1 MTSLCILTGYLG
13 AGKTTLLKR
22 IIDNLDR
29 KFAIIMNEF
38 GDVNIDTQI
47 IQGKNINIAELT
59 GGCVCC
65 SLTGEFEEAIKELK
79 EKYNPELIIVETTGV
94 AEPDALVV
102 DVESLDVKLDSVVTI
117 VDGDALVRFPQVGRT
132 GAVQIE
138 MGDIIILNKTDLI
151 DAKQRIDVKN
161 TIRKYNTKAPILET
175 DHCIIDIN
183 LLFGIDAEHRVQ
195 RIKHQHMEFESF
207 TVPFPRP
214 VSRDRMETFLRSL
227 PEQIYRI
234 KGFLDVE
241 EEGSH
246 LLNYVAGRWELE
258 PMEGQKNVVF
268 IGINILGFKNKVIST
283 IEKL

>member
-1 MTSLCILTGYLG
+1 
-13 AGKTTLLKR
+13 
-22 IIDNLDR
+22 
-29 KFAIIMNEF
+29 MNEF
-38 GDVNIDTQI
+38 GEINVDAQI

-65 SLTGEFEEAIKELK
+65 SLTGEFEEAIKELQ

-102 DVESLDVKLDSVVTI
+102 DIESLDVKLDSVVTI
-117 VDGDALVRFPQVGRT
+117 VDGDALVRFPQIGRT

-161 TIRKYNTKAPILET
+161 AIRKYNQKAPILET
-175 DHCIIDIN
+175 DHCTIDIN

-195 RIKHQHMEFESF
+195 HIKHQHMEFESF
-207 TVPFPRP
+207 VVPFPRP

-234 KGFLDVE
+234 KGFLDIE

-258 PMEGQKNVVF
+258 LMEGEKNVVF